1 MKNIKKIFLTAMLS
15 LVAFGASAQ
24 LKTSYFME
32 GSTYRYDMNP
42 ALTPIRGY
50 IKLPALNLFSMNMD
64 NNLLSIDRFLF
75 NKNGETVT
83 FLHKSVT
90 EQEFLKKFKRDN
102 NMGIDLNVPLLGFGD
117 YGKHYFWSFDLNLR
131 AMGNV
136 SVPRD
141 MFRMIK
147 SLGNGTCDMGNLRFD
162 LNSYMQASLGFTF
175 PIGEH
180 VITGLKVKG
189 LLGLAHATAN
199 LDNLKLSFSEERIT
213 ASAHG
218 YIEAGMA
225 GINLNKVR
233 EQGDKYTLS
242 LGGSDSEE
250 EGTGGDEMPDLS
262 DALEFNIADL
272 PKTIKNGGFA
282 IDLGVEVNLLQDQL
296 HLSAS
301 VIDLGWIWYKNSAS
315 FSTNTIDA
323 TWEGANLSQLINGE
337 DFDVLKELKGNYSE
351 IVLTNTGKNTVVSR
365 LATQLNVGA
374 EYGFLKNKISIGL
387 LSHTKFYES
396 HTYSELTASLNLRA
410 GKWFSASF
418 SHSFL
423 NNGLQSMGFAIN
435 IHPKG
440 FNLFLGTD
448 YIPLGFAK
456 LPAIEDLPIRI
467 SLPVDNFGLSFYA
480 GISFSLHEAHY
491 GKTNKEVRLE
501 RKAARKAAKM
511 E

>member
-147 SLGNGTCDMGNLRFD
+147 SLGNGTCDMGNLRVD

-242 LGGSDSEE
+242 LGGSGSEE
-250 EGTGGDEMPDLS
+250 EGAEGDEMPDLS
-262 DALEFNIADL
+262 DALVFNIADL
-272 PKTIKNGGFA
+272 PKTIKMA
-282 IDLGVEVNLLQDQL
+282 VSPLT
-296 HLSAS
+296 S
-301 VIDLGWIWYKNSAS
+301 VWR
-315 FSTNTIDA
+315 
-323 TWEGANLSQLINGE
+323 LICSKTT
-337 DFDVLKELKGNYSE
+337 F
-351 IVLTNTGKNTVVSR
+351 TSR
-365 LATQLNVGA
+365 LRLSTSVGF
-374 EYGFLKNKISIGL
+374 G
-387 LSHTKFYES
+387 TKTV
-396 HTYSELTASLNLRA
+396 HRLA
-410 GKWFSASF
+410 
-418 SHSFL
+418 
-423 NNGLQSMGFAIN
+423 
-435 IHPKG
+435 P
-440 FNLFLGTD
+440 
-448 YIPLGFAK
+448 IPLTQHGKA
-456 LPAIEDLPIRI
+456 PISR
-467 SLPVDNFGLSFYA
+467 S
-480 GISFSLHEAHY
+480 
-491 GKTNKEVRLE
+491 
-501 RKAARKAAKM
+501 
-511 E
+511 